1 LISNTTAGTHMK
13 MVVAYVD
20 PERFEAIR
28 EVHRRRRPYGRGG
41 RHDAQ
46 ERRRALVRVCDPV
59 EEAHPA
65 ESVRTDEVV
74 AEAG

>member
-1 LISNTTAGTHMK
+1 MLKNGG
-13 MVVAYVD
+13 
-20 PERFEAIR
+20 ERSFVFVI
-28 EVHRRRRPYGRGG
+28 
-41 RHDAQ
+41 
-46 ERRRALVRVCDPV
+46 PV